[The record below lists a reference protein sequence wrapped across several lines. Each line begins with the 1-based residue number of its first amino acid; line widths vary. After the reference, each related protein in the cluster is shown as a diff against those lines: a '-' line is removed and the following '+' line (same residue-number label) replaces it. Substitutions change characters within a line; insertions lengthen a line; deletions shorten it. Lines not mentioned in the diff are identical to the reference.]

1 MFRVRFLPKTS
12 YVSVVETRVFCWVQ
26 FFLRWIFRF
35 QQMSGILWGFLWT
48 SDYKL
53 WTIIVPWIRPAIRV
67 FYLKEGGVVS
77 GGILKFPWSF
87 FSPGWCAIWRVDPT
101 HQEGG
106 RTDFFLHIFSFW
118 VTHIPTTPP
127 KKTNKHGSP
136 WKMMSKFCISF
147 PRVPTLRKPNPL
159 VFSGSF
165 FGCKPVKLILP
176 CCCQTRWPIF
186 FGGVVSWVA
195 GFRAFRDFYIEVMM
209 IWRIGGQNQK
219 PTNFIKQP
227 ADIAL
232 MYNGFCLY
240 LRL

>member
-1 MFRVRFLPKTS
+1 MFRVRFVPKTS

-118 VTHIPTTPP
+118 VTHIPYYTPE
-127 KKTNKHGSP
+127 KNERTWFTLKNDVQVLYLLSQGSNSSETQP
-136 WKMMSKFCISF
+136 LSFQRVFFRLQTCEVDLAMLLPNSVAGGPFFSVVWLVELLDLGPLGIS
-147 PRVPTLRKPNPL
+147 TLK
-159 VFSGSF
+159 
-165 FGCKPVKLILP
+165 
-176 CCCQTRWPIF
+176 WWW
-186 FGGVVSWVA
+186 FGG
-195 GFRAFRDFYIEVMM
+195 
-209 IWRIGGQNQK
+209 
-219 PTNFIKQP
+219 
-227 ADIAL
+227 
-232 MYNGFCLY
+232 
-240 LRL
+240 

>member
-1 MFRVRFLPKTS
+1 MSQWLKHECFVGSSSFSVEFSAFNRCPEFYEVFFELVIINYEPSLSLEFDRLLGS
-12 YVSVVETRVFCWVQ
+12 SIWRRGVWCQGVSLNSHEVFFPQDDVQ
-26 FFLRWIFRF
+26 YDELIQRIKKEAGLTFFYIFFLFE
-35 QQMSGILWGFLWT
+35 S
-48 SDYKL
+48 
-53 WTIIVPWIRPAIRV
+53 
-67 FYLKEGGVVS
+67 
-77 GGILKFPWSF
+77 
-87 FSPGWCAIWRVDPT
+87 
-101 HQEGG
+101 
-106 RTDFFLHIFSFW
+106 HIFL
-118 VTHIPTTPP
+118 TTPP
-127 KKTNKHGSP
+127 KKTNEHGSP